1 MKKFASILLRVVIIV
16 IAVLYL
22 NKQYALTHYKIPL
35 FSTPIGKVRIDFVN
49 KSDEVIKSISLS
61 PSSEK
66 IENIEVGER
75 RSVTFKQSGEG
86 TYQLTVH
93 FASGK
98 QLTEG
103 ERYVESGYFLTENIY
118 NDKVNA
124 KY

>member
-1 MKKFASILLRVVIIV
+1 MRKSAFIFLRVIIVV

-22 NKQYALTHYKIPL
+22 NKQYALTNYKIPL
-35 FSTPIGKVRIDFVN
+35 FSTPNGKVRIDFVN

-66 IENIEVGER
+66 IENIQVGER
-75 RSVTFKQSGEG
+75 RSATFKQSGEG
-86 TYQLTVH
+86 TYQFTVR
-93 FASGK
+93 FASAK
-98 QLTEG
+98 EIKEG

-118 NDKVNA
+118 NDKVKT